1 MSLCVHRFGIK
12 CNRRDVLDG
21 VRRLFGPSV
30 SLYSNGCPTALV
42 LRDLL
47 PRQGKKMES
56 TEGFLKK
63 EVMT

>member
-1 MSLCVHRFGIK
+1 MSLCVHRFGI
-12 CNRRDVLDG
+12 NRRQVLDG

-30 SLYSNGCPTALV
+30 PLYSNDGP
-42 LRDLL
+42 LL
-47 PRQGKKMES
+47 KCFEIYFLITEKKMES